1 MSVNIDIRRQDPHA
15 PMPSVPELAALTGLA
30 YGRIDRNYKL
40 VPGEIDE
47 DTTLFDPGC
56 IGRGL
61 CPQPP
66 VKLTVFI
73 PW

>member
-56 IGRGL
+56 IGRGFE
-61 CPQPP
+61 
-66 VKLTVFI
+66 VAME
-73 PW
+73 